1 MREGREALYTNL
13 REGACVDVFAGHGVV
28 GALGHVAVGV
38 GPAVLQAVGAEA
50 AALQKKRRK
59 GGLGGRERKRQAAM
73 EIYNDAT
80 KNEEAG
86 ERKSRREKK
95 RKPKGPETPSVPTPK
110 STSKR
115 QKERKKKRQKRRE
128 HITQRWQLSAQQPV
142 KSGKACPHLGHASFI
157 SSCSLFRASSTRRCN
172 SSIA

>member
-59 GGLGGRERKRQAAM
+59 GGWAGGKGRGGEREGQAAM

-115 QKERKKKRQKRRE
+115 QKERKKKRQDGGTL
-128 HITQRWQLSAQQPV
+128 HSVGSSAR
-142 KSGKACPHLGHASFI
+142 
-157 SSCSLFRASSTRRCN
+157 SSR
-172 SSIA
+172 